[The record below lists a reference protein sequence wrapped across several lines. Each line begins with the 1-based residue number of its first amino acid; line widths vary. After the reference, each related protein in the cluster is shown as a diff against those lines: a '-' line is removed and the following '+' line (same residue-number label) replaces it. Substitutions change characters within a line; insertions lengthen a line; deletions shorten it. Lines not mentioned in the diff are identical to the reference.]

1 MRIKDQLFFFI
12 LYALGQVVA
21 PAVVAVIQASWLV
34 TLAYTPGYRASAQRR
49 PQLTT
54 PARSQLRLGPGVTSG
69 PPESPW
75 QASLPPAGT
84 EAQSIWLVMSLAE

>member
-1 MRIKDQLFFFI
+1 MGTSSLGELHAMVWSFKTNSESVTSFILQVKTDQLFFFL

-34 TLAYTPGYRASAQRR
+34 TLAYTPGYWASAQRR

-54 PARSQLRLGPGVTSG
+54 PARSQLRLGT
-69 PPESPW
+69 
-75 QASLPPAGT
+75 
-84 EAQSIWLVMSLAE
+84 